1 MTANGQGQRKSR
13 VILVEDHP
21 VLRDGLM
28 QLICRQPN

>member
-13 VILVEDHP
+13 VILIEDYP
-21 VLRDGLM
+21 VLSDGLM